1 MGGRPEIRDR
11 VQVVYVG
18 GVEESGKIDGVFTG
32 VHGDLHDPVCN
43 DWNSLFCIT
52 SWPPQATPN

>member
-1 MGGRPEIRDR
+1 
-11 VQVVYVG
+11 VYVG